1 MFGSLAKIFFQN
13 RVLFAAYLSV
23 LLHIT
28 FLIYSFNHS
37 DSPYGKTLCGPNW
50 IYADEDEEKSFSIS
64 FGKDIGDG
72 DSDEGGES
80 NANAEGE
87 PGDSNKEGFPKGK
100 YDGGAWEE
108 LVKDLEST
116 SDLRKKFKNNLED
129 LIPNSGVSE
138 SYMKRN
144 RDYEDIIV
152 KEVFPTVKTIHDPF
166 RVDLKD
172 AEDNLAVHKERNR
185 IIEEFRKGEESS
197 PPITITRIKDGESR
211 PRSPL
216 SMAKPDRQRYLDKTI
231 KQSKEKQLDEFISK
245 FMGYDP
251 DKGDLSLFVRDLY
264 YENLQRLAFQ
274 FSSDPTYFAIDYF
287 QENLNKEDFLRQSL
301 ALLSEH
307 LGTKVGTEILF
318 TIENIYEIQ
327 SYALKRYFESEALL
341 KALPADETKTL
352 RHETLR
358 RVIKKMNPVLKE
370 QKLRSEIDVQSA
382 YVKKRLEILDTLI
395 KNSPKQYRWKDAYFQ
410 KGVVLWEFG
419 KFKGDKQLLVD
430 AIQTWSKIP
439 SLSSE
444 GDFLFQSIW
453 ERMEWALKD
462 AGPIRSVDDLSYQ
475 LENQLDMS
483 VRFRLSEGMAK
494 KNEREERLLWPKTSK
509 KKESDN

>member
-1 MFGSLAKIFFQN
+1 
-13 RVLFAAYLSV
+13 
-23 LLHIT
+23 
-28 FLIYSFNHS
+28 
-37 DSPYGKTLCGPNW
+37 
-50 IYADEDEEKSFSIS
+50 
-64 FGKDIGDG
+64 
-72 DSDEGGES
+72 
-80 NANAEGE
+80 
-87 PGDSNKEGFPKGK
+87 
-100 YDGGAWEE
+100 
-108 LVKDLEST
+108 
-116 SDLRKKFKNNLED
+116 
-129 LIPNSGVSE
+129 
-138 SYMKRN
+138 
-144 RDYEDIIV
+144 
-152 KEVFPTVKTIHDPF
+152 
-166 RVDLKD
+166 
-172 AEDNLAVHKERNR
+172 
-185 IIEEFRKGEESS
+185 
-197 PPITITRIKDGESR
+197 
-211 PRSPL
+211 
-216 SMAKPDRQRYLDKTI
+216 MAKPDRQRYLDKTI

-494 KNEREERLLWPKTSK
+494 KNEREERLLWPKKSK